1 MKKRKVVVGLLA
13 MGSMLLAGQAMAACN
28 GNALSVGQINTA
40 LSGKTVCGA
49 RGKERWQ
56 EYHAPGGNLIDY
68 KMGPNDKVDPSKKVG
83 AWSVTGNSGGNQA
96 KVNYDYGSGGQSSY
110 TVYPNGDGSYSFCGG
125 GELVVSVLP
134 GQVKCP

>member
-1 MKKRKVVVGLLA
+1 MKKLNVVVGLLA
-13 MGSMLLAGQAMAACN
+13 MGSALLGGQAMAACS
-28 GNALSVGQINTA
+28 GNALNVSQINSA
-40 LSGKTVCGA
+40 LSGNTVCGA

-56 EYHAPGGNLIDY
+56 EYHAQGGNLIDY

-83 AWSVTGNSGGNQA
+83 SWSVTGNQGGNQA

-110 TVYPNGDGSYSFCGG
+110 TVYSNGGGRYSFCGG
-125 GELVVSVLP
+125 GELQVSVLP